1 MRILNKST
9 QNKHS
14 AGMSALGQAPSVRS
28 KMPHSREKS
37 GILDSRANSST
48 FISFHKKNAQGK
60 SFKKGFTLMELMV
73 YCGLIGIIVM
83 VAGQAYSDSVKF
95 RVRSEAMVKSSSEA
109 NAAAVLLQEDLS
121 QMGAKASFEDGSAY
135 QYNFAVLNDTS
146 TGSDGSITD
155 KASYDLVKNYGGSG
169 LDSIS
174 FKRVVYDD
182 EGKADFVQRIAW
194 VAKDKKLFR
203 ECETVEELSDKT
215 APADCKKYDSESPEQ
230 ILMASNSVTKFSLT
244 PGKRLQDG
252 KNCPTTNESRG
263 CLKSGTTFTL
273 ASRGDG
279 SGEISPLNVRGD
291 TISGFFNN
299 NNTGTSFGNHYSQLY
314 FLKNEVANPEWDKC
328 TLFTF
333 EPNMTYAVSFYIY
346 APSRIGYVNYMRN
359 FQAEQD
365 HIGVGFRGRDGNR
378 VSGAVDDF
386 LVYPSQQD
394 DSKDGYRYFE
404 FSFREQT
411 QACLTF
417 TFSFYSSH
425 AAEGYLVLSGIGIYP
440 RDEASYDFTPG
451 ASKDQHK
458 AFKLDLDINNRGEIT
473 EIKRLIPTPNNGV

>member
-1 MRILNKST
+1 MRKLKKST
-9 QNKHS
+9 QNKHFV
-14 AGMSALGQAPSVRS
+14 GMAALGQAPSVRS
-28 KMPHSREKS
+28 KMPHSRGNSSIENS
-37 GILDSRANSST
+37 CANSGTSSY
-48 FISFHKKNAQGK
+48 FCPQKKLCN

-95 RVRSEAMVKSSSEA
+95 RIRSEAMVKSSSEA

-121 QMGAKASFEDGSAY
+121 QMGAKASFKDSNIY

-203 ECETVEELSDKT
+203 ECETLDTISGKP
-215 APADCKKYDSESPEQ
+215 APADCKYRAPEQ

-252 KNCPTTNESRG
+252 KNCPTTNESKG

-299 NNTGTSFGNHYSQLY
+299 NNNTGTSSKILYSQLY